1 MYKIINH
8 DKIIDVVRYPR
19 FVRFLESGHIAIT
32 DKTSAHGI
40 VGSDNQTIYSFGKEH
55 IQAKLIVK
63 IKEISLEEF
72 NKLSS
77 LLNSGQE
84 ISEDEAALDKAKRIK
99 ISSLSNICKNKIIAG
114 FSIELSDG
122 NVYKFKLTVEDQ
134 LNLMMMENQ
143 LNAGVTSFIYHATD
157 QPCRVFNKEDIIKI
171 IKAFKAHTLY
181 HTTYFNAAKHYIKS
195 LVNIEEVN
203 LFVYGCDI
211 SDSVD
216 DRVLKQILKNGGVD

>member
-143 LNAGVTSFIYHATD
+143 LNTGATSFIYHATD
-157 QPCRVFNKEDIIKI
+157 QPCQIYNREDIIKI

-181 HTTYFNAAKHYIKS
+181 HTTYFNAAKHYVKS
-195 LVNIEEVN
+195 LMNIEDVN
-203 LFVYGCDI
+203 LFTYGCDI
-211 SDSVD
+211 SSSINDPI
-216 DRVLKQILKNGGVD
+216 LKQILKNGGIN